1 LAARSGAIFRQGRL
15 TVPTAKTILLNQ
27 KTNTAS
33 LAPDVLAL
41 VHIGST
47 LTDAMFGKIALI
59 ADVRANWHMK
69 FGDAQF
75 PLDKIMLQIGYP
87 DSQGIMSYR
96 SSGTVVDGGK
106 SNLIKPL
113 IWTETNQQEI
123 FQTAFLKG
131 ASDSVVVRYQVLFNI
146 SPVLPPGFN
155 DQCSATEKL
164 HLGTQTQDFTLKV
177 FFQ

>member
-1 LAARSGAIFRQGRL
+1 M
-15 TVPTAKTILLNQ
+15 PTAKTVLLNQ
-27 KTNTAS
+27 RTNTAS

-47 LTDAMFGKIALI
+47 LTEDMFGKIALL
-59 ADVRANWHMK
+59 ADVRANWHMI

-75 PLDKIMLQIGYP
+75 PLDKIVLQIGYP

-96 SSGTVVDGGK
+96 SSGTVVDGTK

-131 ASDSVVVRYQVLFNI
+131 ASDSVVVRYQVLFKI
-146 SPVLPPGFN
+146 SGVLPPGF
-155 DQCSATEKL
+155 DDRCSATEKL

-177 FFQ
+177 FLQ

>member
-1 LAARSGAIFRQGRL
+1 
-15 TVPTAKTILLNQ
+15 VPTVKTVLLNQ
-27 KTNTAS
+27 RTNTAS
-33 LAPDVLAL
+33 LAPDVFAL

-47 LTDAMFGKIALI
+47 LTDDMFGKIALI
-59 ADVRANWHMK
+59 ADVRANWHMT
-69 FGDAQF
+69 FGNAQY
-75 PLDKIMLQIGYP
+75 PLDSIKLQIGYP

-96 SSGTVVDGGK
+96 SSGTLVDRTK

-131 ASDSVVVRYQVLFNI
+131 ASDSIVARYQVLFKI

-177 FFQ
+177 FLQ

>member
-1 LAARSGAIFRQGRL
+1 M
-15 TVPTAKTILLNQ
+15 PTAKAMLLTPG
-27 KTNTAS
+27 TNTAS

-59 ADVRANWHMK
+59 ADVRAHWHMK
-69 FGDAQF
+69 FGGAQF
-75 PLDKIMLQIGYP
+75 PLDSIKLQIGYP

-96 SSGTVVDGGK
+96 SSAAVVDGTK

-123 FQTAFLKG
+123 FQTTFLKG
-131 ASDSVVVRYQVLFNI
+131 ASDSVVVRYQVLFKI
-146 SPVLPPGFN
+146 SGVLPPGF
-155 DQCSATEKL
+155 DDRCSATEKL

-177 FFQ
+177 FLQ

>member
-1 LAARSGAIFRQGRL
+1 MP
-15 TVPTAKTILLNQ
+15 TVKTMLLNQ
-27 KTNTAS
+27 RTNTAS

-41 VHIGST
+41 IHIGST
-47 LTDAMFGKIALI
+47 PTDAMFGKIALI

-69 FGDAQF
+69 FGNAQY
-75 PLDKIMLQIGYP
+75 PLDSIKLQIGYP

-96 SSGTVVDGGK
+96 SSGTVVDGAK

-123 FQTAFLKG
+123 FQTAFLRG
-131 ASDSVVVRYQVLFNI
+131 ASDSIVVRYQVLFKI
-146 SPVLPPGFN
+146 SPVLPAGFN